1 MVAMEIKGKLRMCLV
16 GGANKDSSGLDVRW
30 DEGY

>member
-1 MVAMEIKGKLRMCLV
+1 MAMEIKGKFRMCLV
-16 GGANKDSSGLDVRW
+16 GGANKDSSGLDVWW

>member
-1 MVAMEIKGKLRMCLV
+1 MVAMEIKGKFRMCLV
-16 GGANKDSSGLDVRW
+16 GGGNKDSSGLDVRW